1 MPAGGPGPQTAQ
13 ALGGRAGGGGSSGS
27 GSLCSCSGGSGKMAA
42 RAGFQSVAP
51 SGGAGASGGAGVAA
65 ALGPGGTPGP
75 PVRMGPAPGQGLY
88 RSPMPGAAYP
98 VSGTGGGARGP
109 GAGPSEGGGLT
120 GVREKWE
127 GLPREGLG
135 PGVEVGEAERRKSWG
150 KEVSILT
157 CSQRHCFRVRS
168 ECGTRVG
175 EVGPGMGMGCRGE
188 WAAPVSPGT
197 PKLLQQ
203 IEVSLRG
210 DSS

>member
-27 GSLCSCSGGSGKMAA
+27 GSLCSCCGGSGKMAA

-98 VSGTGGGARGP
+98 VSGAGGGARGP
-109 GAGPSEGGGLT
+109 GAGPSEGGELT

-127 GLPREGLG
+127 GLPWEGLG
-135 PGVEVGEAERRKSWG
+135 SWMEVGEAMPRKSAIG
-150 KEVSILT
+150 
-157 CSQRHCFRVRS
+157 
-168 ECGTRVG
+168 GG
-175 EVGPGMGMGCRGE
+175 G
-188 WAAPVSPGT
+188 
-197 PKLLQQ
+197 
-203 IEVSLRG
+203 
-210 DSS
+210 